1 MSMGNSI
8 RARGSNR
15 GGAGGGYE
23 RTEENYFG
31 NKIRKLRAEYDAL
44 APEWRQ
50 IFLDDL
56 PKWDAA
62 LVRDRTRE
70 IPE

>member
-1 MSMGNSI
+1 MSMGNSS

-15 GGAGGGYE
+15 GGTGGGYE
-23 RTEENYFG
+23 RTEMDYYLK
-31 NKIRKLRAEYDAL
+31 KIQRLRAEYDAL

-50 IFLDDL
+50 IFLDGL
-56 PKWDAA
+56 PRLDAA